1 MFPRPSATAATLRE
15 AEGEGAERAGRL
27 TGGRVRPGDPA
38 RGAHRRG
45 AAGALEAPRVRRH
58 GSTGL
63 LLLLPR
69 VRSPGRHPGAAGDA
83 GEAGREGP
91 PALRAPPAQAPAGG
105 HGPETVWHITTKHLL
120 AAWARFRPGVDRVRL
135 EQWTEDHDRRA
146 DGEVLLRD
154 GTKIALEAQRKL
166 MTDDGW
172 RARHRDYARQG
183 VVDVWFWRP
192 RVHFPHVV
200 LDEGLPVW
208 FYSVSKREAAT
219 SLGRPHARAH
229 QWWQASDLSV
239 FGLHHPPCA
248 LDELERV
255 TMPLAVLGLGPGG
268 AVLPEDLRKRVL
280 DSQREAQEEAKQR
293 KDGEARYAR
302 QVREARDRAARVP
315 APLPPPP
322 VPAGGLRCEVCRRP
336 LDPLLVKN
344 RRHLLC

>member
-1 MFPRPSATAATLRE
+1 MQDELLVVGFDLETGRE
-15 AEGEGAERAGRL
+15 VHIAEGPPERWKRLGYGGTGQLVCFYCFHGFEAPAGTRVPLVTRGRL
-27 TGGRVRPGDPA
+27 GGK
-38 RGAHRRG
+38 
-45 AAGALEAPRVRRH
+45 VRRH
-58 GSTGL
+58 FAH
-63 LLLLPR
+63 P
-69 VRSPGRHPGAAGDA
+69 PG
-83 GEAGREGP
+83 
-91 PALRAPPAQAPAGG
+91 QAPAGG

-120 AAWARFRPGVDRVRL
+120 AAWAGSKPGVDRVRL
-135 EQWTEDHDRRA
+135 EQWTDDHDRRA
-146 DGEVLLRD
+146 DVEVLLRD

-219 SLGRPHARAH
+219 SLGVPHARPQ
-229 QWWQASDLSV
+229 QWWQAPDLSV
-239 FGLHHPPCA
+239 FGLHHPPCP

-255 TMPLAVLGLGPGG
+255 TMPLAKLGLGSGG
-268 AVLPEDLRKRVL
+268 AVLPEGLRQRVL
-280 DSQREAQEEAKQR
+280 DSQQAAQDEAKQR
-293 KDGEARYAR
+293 RDGEARSAR
-302 QVREARDRAARVP
+302 AVREARERAARAP
-315 APLPPPP
+315 APLPLPL

-336 LDPLLVKN
+336 LDPLLGKN

>member
-1 MFPRPSATAATLRE
+1 MQDDLLVVGFDLETRRE
-15 AEGEGAERAGRL
+15 VHIAEGPPERWKRLGYGGTGQLVCFYCFHGFEAPAGTRVPLVTRGRL
-27 TGGRVRPGDPA
+27 GGK
-38 RGAHRRG
+38 
-45 AAGALEAPRVRRH
+45 VRRH
-58 GSTGL
+58 FAH
-63 LLLLPR
+63 P
-69 VRSPGRHPGAAGDA
+69 PG
-83 GEAGREGP
+83 
-91 PALRAPPAQAPAGG
+91 QAPAGG

-120 AAWARFRPGVDRVRL
+120 AAWAWSRPGVDRVRL

-146 DGEVLLRD
+146 DVEVLLRD

-255 TMPLAVLGLGPGG
+255 TMPLAALGLGPGG

-293 KDGEARYAR
+293 KDGDARYAR
-302 QVREARDRAARVP
+302 AVREARDRAARAPDP
-315 APLPPPP
+315 APLPLPP

>member
-1 MFPRPSATAATLRE
+1 MHI
-15 AEGEGAERAGRL
+15 AEGPPERWKRLGYGGTGQLVCFYCFHGFEAPAGTRVPLVTRGRL
-27 TGGRVRPGDPA
+27 GGK
-38 RGAHRRG
+38 
-45 AAGALEAPRVRRH
+45 VRRH
-58 GSTGL
+58 FAH
-63 LLLLPR
+63 P
-69 VRSPGRHPGAAGDA
+69 PG
-83 GEAGREGP
+83 
-91 PALRAPPAQAPAGG
+91 QAPVGG

-120 AAWARFRPGVDRVRL
+120 AAWAWSRPGVDRVRL

-146 DGEVLLRD
+146 DVEVLLRD

-219 SLGRPHARAH
+219 SLGRPHSRAH

-255 TMPLAVLGLGPGG
+255 TMPLAALGLGPGG

-302 QVREARDRAARVP
+302 AVCEARDRAARAPDP
-315 APLPPPP
+315 APLPLPP
-322 VPAGGLRCEVCRRP
+322 VSAGGLRCEVCRRP

>member
-1 MFPRPSATAATLRE
+1 M
-15 AEGEGAERAGRL
+15 
-27 TGGRVRPGDPA
+27 
-38 RGAHRRG
+38 
-45 AAGALEAPRVRRH
+45 
-58 GSTGL
+58 
-63 LLLLPR
+63 
-69 VRSPGRHPGAAGDA
+69 
-83 GEAGREGP
+83 
-91 PALRAPPAQAPAGG
+91 
-105 HGPETVWHITTKHLL
+105 
-120 AAWARFRPGVDRVRL
+120 RL

-146 DGEVLLRD
+146 DVEVLLRD

-229 QWWQASDLSV
+229 QWWRAPDLSV

-255 TMPLAVLGLGPGG
+255 TMPLAALGLGPGG
-268 AVLPEDLRKRVL
+268 AVLPEHLRKRVL
-280 DSQREAQEEAKQR
+280 DSQQEAQEEAKQR
-293 KDGEARYAR
+293 KDSEARYAR
-302 QVREARDRAARVP
+302 AVLEARDRAARAPARCRLRRCRRVVCGVRCAAVRWIHCWSRTDDISCAESPVAPVRPHGGDPGGTGRSP
-315 APLPPPP
+315 APPRTLEPS
-322 VPAGGLRCEVCRRP
+322 PA
-336 LDPLLVKN
+336 
-344 RRHLLC
+344 RHGR